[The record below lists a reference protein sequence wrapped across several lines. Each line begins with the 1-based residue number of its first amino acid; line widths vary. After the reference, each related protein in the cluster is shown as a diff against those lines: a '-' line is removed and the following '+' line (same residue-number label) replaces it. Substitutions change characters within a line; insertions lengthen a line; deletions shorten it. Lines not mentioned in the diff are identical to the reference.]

1 MYEIGIKGLYQLTI
15 YPRQVPEPTVLE
27 KRVPSLSTRVITWVV
42 HQNRS
47 QKGPFGVVAGLPRA

>member
-27 KRVPSLSTRVITWVV
+27 KRIPSLSTRVIT
-42 HQNRS
+42 
-47 QKGPFGVVAGLPRA
+47 